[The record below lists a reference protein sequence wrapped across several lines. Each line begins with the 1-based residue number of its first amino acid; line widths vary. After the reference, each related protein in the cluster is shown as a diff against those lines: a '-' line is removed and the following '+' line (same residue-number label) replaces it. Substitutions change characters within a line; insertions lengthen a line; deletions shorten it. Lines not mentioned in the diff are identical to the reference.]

1 MKRALVCGAGG
12 FIGGRV
18 EQRGKG
24 AGERRGRG
32 AGADEEDGIAKP
44 LETPTL

>member
-1 MKRALVCGAGG
+1 MKLALVCGAGG

-32 AGADEEDGIAKP
+32 AEGQGSRCR
-44 LETPTL
+44 